1 MQIFYLQLSFQQ
13 SLVLNVL
20 SSYES
25 PPTAYC
31 QKGPSQAGEKVQKV
45 KLSSLLQL
53 PFSVTESHNIMVFSA
68 IGFHSLVLLGNLQHP
83 LIACLVLTASDNLPD
98 QQLLEWSFT
107 SGTGIFVS

>member
-45 KLSSLLQL
+45 KA
-53 PFSVTESHNIMVFSA
+53 F
-68 IGFHSLVLLGNLQHP
+68 
-83 LIACLVLTASDNLPD
+83 ASTP
-98 QQLLEWSFT
+98 T
-107 SGTGIFVS
+107 T